1 MDQQP
6 TPPPPPPAS
15 VTAHKR
21 TIVDRARDLLITPK
35 KEWEIIDKETPNIG
49 VILAGY
55 VLPLLAI
62 GALAT
67 FIGQGL
73 IGQGRDLLGRTNT
86 NVTAGLVGALLF
98 VVFTVINIFIIAAAT
113 DALAQ
118 SFSSE
123 KNWGKSF
130 QMAAYSLTA
139 MYLGSIFLIWPPL
152 QIVSIICSLYCVY
165 QLYTGIPIMKKTAV
179 DKQVAYLAVII
190 IITVVCIILV
200 GIIESKIIQ
209 EINKPKVPRLFGV
222 IIF

>member
-1 MDQQP
+1 MGQQP
-6 TPPPPPPAS
+6 TPPPPPPPA
-15 VTAHKR
+15 TPHKG
-21 TIVDRARDLLITPK
+21 TIVDRARDILIIPK
-35 KEWEIIDKETPNIG
+35 KEWEIIDKETANIG
-49 VILAGY
+49 GILAGY
-55 VLPLLAI
+55 VLPLLGI

-98 VVFTVINIFIIAAAT
+98 VVFTVITVFIVAAAI

-152 QIVSIICSLYCVY
+152 SIVSIICSLYCVY
-165 QLYTGIPIMKKTAV
+165 QLYTGIPIMKKTTV

-190 IITVVCIILV
+190 IITVICLILV

-209 EINKPKVPRLFGV
+209 EINRPKIPRLF
-222 IIF
+222 

>member
-1 MDQQP
+1 MNQPTP
-6 TPPPPPPAS
+6 TPPPPPS
-15 VTAHKR
+15 VPPHQR
-21 TIVDRARDLLITPK
+21 TIVDRARDILIIPK
-35 KEWEIIDKETPNIG
+35 KEWELIDKEKANIG
-49 VILAGY
+49 LILAGY
-55 VLPLLAI
+55 VLPLLGI

-73 IGQGRDLLGRTNT
+73 IGQGQDILGRSNA

-98 VVFTVINIFIIAAAT
+98 VVFTVITVFIVAAAT

-130 QMAAYSLTA
+130 QLAAYSLTA
-139 MYLGSIFLIWPPL
+139 MYLGSLFLIWPPL

-165 QLYTGIPIMKKTAV
+165 QLYTGIPILKKTTV

-190 IITVVCIILV
+190 IITVICLILV

-209 EINKPKVPRLFGV
+209 AINRPKVPRLF
-222 IIF
+222 

>member
-1 MDQQP
+1 MDQQSA
-6 TPPPPPPAS
+6 PPPPPHP
-15 VTAHKR
+15 TATPHKG
-21 TIVDRARDLLITPK
+21 TIVDRARDILITPK
-35 KEWEIIDKETPNIG
+35 SEWLKIDKETPNIG
-49 VILAGY
+49 GILAGY
-55 VLPLLAI
+55 VLPLLGI

-73 IGQGRDLLGRTNT
+73 IGQSLGPFGGTT
-86 NVTAGLVGALLF
+86 ANVTAGLIGALLF
-98 VVFTVINIFIIAAAT
+98 VVFTMITVFIVAAAI
-113 DALAQ
+113 DGLAQ

-152 QIVSIICSLYCVY
+152 GIVSIICSLYCVY
-165 QLYTGIPIMKKTAV
+165 QLYTGIPIMKKTTV

-190 IITVVCIILV
+190 IITIICIILV

-209 EINKPKVPRLFGV
+209 EINRPKVPRLF
-222 IIF
+222 

>member
-6 TPPPPPPAS
+6 TQAPPPPPPPA
-15 VTAHKR
+15 TPHKR
-21 TIVDRARDLLITPK
+21 TIVDRARDILITPK
-35 KEWEIIDKETPNIG
+35 KEWEIIDKETANIG

-73 IGQGRDLLGRTNT
+73 IGQGRDFLGRTNA
-86 NVTAGLVGALLF
+86 NVTAGLIGALLF
-98 VVFTVINIFIIAAAT
+98 VVFTVINVFIIAAAI

-139 MYLGSIFLIWPPL
+139 MYLGAIFLIWPPL
-152 QIVSIICSLYCVY
+152 NIVAIICSLYCV
-165 QLYTGIPIMKKTAV
+165 
-179 DKQVAYLAVII
+179 
-190 IITVVCIILV
+190 
-200 GIIESKIIQ
+200 
-209 EINKPKVPRLFGV
+209 
-222 IIF
+222 